1 MFGYDSKLFLKE
13 IFLSIGH
20 REIRIEILRQILSS
34 QMDFEPYICFKRID
48 QSNNGTI
55 GVNELFRLMKINGY

>member
-20 REIRIEILRQILSS
+20 REIRIEILRQILAS
-34 QMDFEPYICFKRID
+34 QAGFEPY
-48 QSNNGTI
+48 
-55 GVNELFRLMKINGY
+55 